1 MSIAYVSIPKCKDR
15 TITCI
20 ITQTEQKG
28 QQMITTSG
36 AWKFTINN
44 IVPASDTINGIL
56 FY

>member
-1 MSIAYVSIPKCKDR
+1 MLAYQNVK
-15 TITCI
+15 TELLCI